1 MGTDGYQ
8 IYCGDHFIT
17 YANIRS
23 LFSTPETNI
32 ILHIN
37 YISVF
42 KKKKI
47 QGIKNI
53 QYKNLKKN

>member
-8 IYCGDHFIT
+8 IYCGDHVIT

-23 LFSTPETNI
+23 LFNTPETNI

-37 YISVF
+37 YISIV

-47 QGIKNI
+47 W
-53 QYKNLKKN
+53 